1 MNNNNS
7 LAAARARFGK
17 GTVVVPS
24 TLKSVTPTQVGNG
37 TTKMLFQKNVKNQS
51 SAMPYEVLLDQNDA
65 FVVTH
70 VGFFLLNEIVASP
83 GKAQPQ
89 TYPNIIQFPASLAG
103 LVAADLQQFYNG
115 SLGITAAQDK
125 IFENFALSDCFVAR
139 TTQQTAAA
147 NFSETLPVD
156 GYVALPENFT
166 IYGQEKYDFTITRP
180 AFSGEGVQTTAST
193 NQIKVLM
200 AFKGYTAYGAGYLYQ
215 QQKELGFK

>member
-1 MNNNNS
+1 MNNSQS
-7 LAAARARFGK
+7 LAAAKARFGK
-17 GTVVVPS
+17 GAVVVPS
-24 TLKSVTPTQVGNG
+24 TLKSVTPTQNGNG
-37 TTKMLFQKNVKNQS
+37 TTKLLFQKNVKNQS

-115 SLGITAAQDK
+115 SLSVTVAQDK
-125 IFENFALSDCFVAR
+125 IFENLALSDCFVAR
-139 TTQQTAAA
+139 TTQQTAAT
-147 NFSETLPVD
+147 NFSESLPVD

-166 IYGQEKYDFTITRP
+166 IYGQEKYDFSINRP
-180 AFSGEGVQTTAST
+180 AFTTEGVQTTATT
-193 NQIKVLM
+193 NQVKVLM
-200 AFKGYTAYGAGYLYQ
+200 AFKGYTVFGAGSAYQ
-215 QQKELGFK
+215 AQKSMGFN